1 MKLTKKQ
8 LSALQKIVGREQAR
22 YDKIALEEARA
33 SNKLTSRKVAGVH
46 PCGGRYGVTD
56 GALSVLFLSKP
67 DGMADA
73 ERMDLI
79 EQYVQAFMNDG
90 DLQLVT
96 TPLSAEDCKKIIAEW
111 KHSKNTIGK
120 PAFPRVSLSVT
131 KDDGVQMVSYFD
143 ANLYL
148 NALDVAGVHRNL
160 YLGYSNKIKTPFPC
174 LFIFK
179 QNGKNGEN
187 IWDEPI
193 FLMPCR
199 PN

>member
-22 YDKIALEEARA
+22 YDKIALEESRA
-33 SNKLTSRKVAGVH
+33 SNKLAQSKVAGVH
-46 PCGGRYGVTD
+46 PSGDRYAITD
-56 GALSVLFLSKP
+56 GVLSVLFQEKP
-67 DGMADA
+67 DGVADA

-79 EQYVQAFMNDG
+79 DQYVQAFINDG
-90 DLQLVT
+90 NSQLVE

-120 PAFPRVSLSVT
+120 LTFPRISLSVT
-131 KDDGVQMVSYFD
+131 GENDERMVGYFD
-143 ANLYL
+143 ATLYL
-148 NALDVAGVHRNL
+148 NALDVAGTHRNL
-160 YLGYSNKIKTPFPC
+160 YLGYSNKIRTPLPC
-174 LFIFK
+174 LLIFK
-179 QNGKNGEN
+179 QNGKGGEN